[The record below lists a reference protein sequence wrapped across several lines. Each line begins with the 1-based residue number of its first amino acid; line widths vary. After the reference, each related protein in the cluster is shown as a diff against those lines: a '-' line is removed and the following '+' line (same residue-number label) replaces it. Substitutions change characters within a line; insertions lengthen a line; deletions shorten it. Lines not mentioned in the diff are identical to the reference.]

1 MSYLAQREGID
12 PTHKRRDRE
21 MEKMYTT
28 IEDVI
33 KYEVEP
39 ALGDFV
45 TQYDVEAIA
54 RECWI
59 LTDDG
64 VFMQNPQPDFW
75 EVVKRHDITLNWDPV
90 DGSEYRTTDHGGA
103 TLVRETTHE
112 GIVYCDGFKVGHS
125 RLCFKA
131 RCESGFIMD
140 MVAEAER
147 TLRRLEEGWKPVN
160 CKEPIT
166 IEVI

>member
-1 MSYLAQREGID
+1 
-12 PTHKRRDRE
+12 

-45 TQYDVEAIA
+45 THYDVEAIA

-64 VFMQNPQPDFW
+64 VFMQNPQYDFW
-75 EVVKRHDITLNWDPV
+75 EVAQRHDITRDWDSV
-90 DGSEYRTTDHGGA
+90 QDGEEHTPNHGGA
-103 TLVRETTHE
+103 TVVRRSTHS
-112 GIVYCDGFKVGHS
+112 GLCICDGVKVGY
-125 RLCFKA
+125 RKLAFVVRA
-131 RCESGFIMD
+131 ESGFIID

-147 TLRRLEEGWKPVN
+147 TLRKLEDGWRPVN
-160 CKEPIT
+160 LKEPIT

>member
-1 MSYLAQREGID
+1 
-12 PTHKRRDRE
+12 
-21 MEKMYTT
+21 MEKTYTT

-64 VFMQNPQPDFW
+64 IYFQNPQYDFW
-75 EVVKRHDITLNWDPV
+75 EVAQRHDITLNWESV
-90 DGSEYRTTDHGGA
+90 DSAVCTYITKDHGGA
-103 TLVRETTHE
+103 TLIRETRNE
-112 GIVYCDGFKVGHS
+112 GIVKCHGISVGHAHLAFKV
-125 RLCFKA
+125 
-131 RCESGFIMD
+131 RCESGAASD

-147 TLRRLEEGWKPVN
+147 TLRRLEEGWKPIN
-160 CKEPIT
+160 CQEPIT